1 MDKILAGR
9 SVLVVEDEMVIL
21 MMLEDMLADL
31 GCTSVVTAA
40 SVAQA
45 LAEIELHVFDAAMLD
60 SNLGG
65 ISSDA
70 VADALAER
78 GVPFFFATGQK
89 KRGASDPHP
98 DRPVLKKPF
107 RIEALRESFRQLLQ
121 PEGE

>member
-1 MDKILAGR
+1 
-9 SVLVVEDEMVIL
+9 MVIL

-31 GCTSVVTAA
+31 GCESVVTAA

-45 LAEIELHVFDAAMLD
+45 LAKIELHAFDAAMLD
-60 SNLGG
+60 SNLAGA
-65 ISSDA
+65 SSDA
-70 VADALAER
+70 VADALCTR

-107 RIEALRESFRQLLQ
+107 RMEALRESFRDLLQ
-121 PEGE
+121 LDSE